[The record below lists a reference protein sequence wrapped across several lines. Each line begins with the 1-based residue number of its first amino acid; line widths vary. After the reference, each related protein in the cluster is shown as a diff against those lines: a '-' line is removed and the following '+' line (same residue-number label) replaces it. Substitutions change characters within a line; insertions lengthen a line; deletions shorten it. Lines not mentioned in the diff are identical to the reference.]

1 MLTWL
6 SFQPLSSS
14 FLYLKP
20 LAALDQVLRDAGES
34 VVGEVEHAQELQV
47 LELAGEGR
55 NKTIKFW
62 GGRWLGKQIKQ
73 FLLSN
78 LVEKTGE
85 RLSPKRLWLKKIS
98 SSVSSIPETFLGVSW
113 VVCYAPQASR

>member
-1 MLTWL
+1 MLHKCSHGFL
-6 SFQPLSSS
+6 FNPSPAV
-14 FLYLKP
+14 FLYLKS

-34 VVGEVEHAQELQV
+34 VVGEVEHAQELQI
-47 LELAGEGR
+47 LELAGERR
-55 NKTIKFW
+55 NKMIKFW
-62 GGRWLGKQIKQ
+62 EGSRLGKQIKQ

-98 SSVSSIPETFLGVSW
+98 SRVSSIPETFL
-113 VVCYAPQASR
+113 